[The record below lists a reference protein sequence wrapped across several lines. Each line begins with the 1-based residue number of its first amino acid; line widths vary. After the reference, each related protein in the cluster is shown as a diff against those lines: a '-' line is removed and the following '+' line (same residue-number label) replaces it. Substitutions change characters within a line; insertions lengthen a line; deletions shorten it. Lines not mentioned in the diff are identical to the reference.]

1 MRVDYCVLVG
11 FGTELEIASFVQPEA
26 VCAAGAAVLLAHE
39 GGPASVSPECPASAR
54 DAPQP
59 QVPLVASPRF
69 EPARTRAQVG
79 E

>member
-39 GGPASVSPECPASAR
+39 GAG
-54 DAPQP
+54 
-59 QVPLVASPRF
+59 
-69 EPARTRAQVG
+69 
-79 E
+79 